1 MILVKD
7 GDVDIGANPSAEEA
21 EEAMA
26 DGAEQV
32 NNVVHSMRLQ
42 PSSFDKKPELIS
54 RHATSFLKLTSQSYL
69 AYLKGYMKAV
79 KAHLQEKNPERVE
92 AFEKNAQTFAKKIIG
107 NFKDYE
113 FYVGESMNP
122 DGMVALLNY
131 REDGTTP
138 YVSTSPT

>member
-42 PSSFDKKPELIS
+42 PSSFDKKV
-54 RHATSFLKLTSQSYL
+54 R
-69 AYLKGYMKAV
+69 
-79 KAHLQEKNPERVE
+79 E
-92 AFEKNAQTFAKKIIG
+92 AAGSWASGGI
-107 NFKDYE
+107 
-113 FYVGESMNP
+113 
-122 DGMVALLNY
+122 
-131 REDGTTP
+131 
-138 YVSTSPT
+138 